1 MTLQPPKTFGRKAVK
16 LSSRQKLILENLLP
30 RFHIP
35 SGARVDD
42 PGSHFTVDGP
52 VHLEI
57 GFGSGEYTA
66 RLAEACPDHRIIACE
81 LFQNGIAQLLQEI
94 DLGNLRNIRIIHG
107 DGAHAASEMFPAGA
121 FDFIHINHPDPW
133 PKKKHH
139 KRRLIQPRTVSLF
152 AGALKANGEIWL
164 STDVSDYACWMKECL
179 DGSGLFEEQ
188 PSSGRFLDHLEGRN
202 SEAPFRTRY
211 EEKGKIQGRPTT
223 HLRYRRR

>member
-1 MTLQPPKTFGRKAVK
+1 MTFQPSKTFGRKAVK

-35 SGARVDD
+35 LGTKVVD
-42 PGSHFTVDGP
+42 PGSCFSTGGPLHF
-52 VHLEI
+52 EI

-66 RLAEACPDHRIIACE
+66 RLAEACPDHRVIACE

-94 DLGNLRNIRIIHG
+94 DLCELRNIRIIHG
-107 DGAHAASEMFPAGA
+107 DGAQAASEMFPDGA

-139 KRRLIQPRTVSLF
+139 KRRLIQPHTVSLF
-152 AGALKANGEIWL
+152 ARSLKANGEIWL
-164 STDVSDYACWMKECL
+164 STDVSGYASWMKECL
-179 DGSGLFEEQ
+179 EGSGLFEEL
-188 PSSGRFLDHLEGRN
+188 PARGRFLDHLDGRD
-202 SEAPFRTRY
+202 SDASFSTRY
-211 EEKGKIQGRPTT
+211 EEKGKSQGRPTS